1 MGHKMKTPALIELD
15 TASSIWENFFS
26 VFPLV
31 VIGTRE
37 ADGSDD
43 LAPKHLAMPMSWS
56 NHFGFVCT
64 PRHNT
69 FQNIERTQQFS
80 VTYMRPSQT
89 VLASLAATPRCDDG
103 SKPITQSLPTFAAE
117 KIDAPLLKDGYLFL
131 ECQLQQRVDDLG
143 DNSLIIGRVTSAR
156 IAEEAL
162 RTSGQ
167 DDEDLVYN
175 APLLAYLYPGR
186 FAEISSTTQL
196 PFPAGFKR

>member
-1 MGHKMKTPALIELD
+1 MSDSESTQLIELD
-15 TASSIWENFFS
+15 ISEPIWESFFT

-31 VIGTRE
+31 IVGSRE

-43 LAPKHLAMPMSWS
+43 LAPKHLAIPMSWQ

-69 FQNIERTQQFS
+69 YQNIQRDREFA

-89 VLASLAATPRCDDG
+89 VLASLAASPRCDDG
-103 SKPITQSLPTFAAE
+103 SKPITEAMPTFAAQSV
-117 KIDAPLLKDGYLFL
+117 KASFIQDGYLFL
-131 ECQLQQRVDDLG
+131 ECELEQIVDNLG
-143 DNSLIIGRVTSAR
+143 DNSLIIGRIVSAR
-156 IAEEAL
+156 VAEDAL
-162 RTSGQ
+162 RTSDR
-167 DDEDLVYN
+167 DDEDLVYT

-186 FAEISSTTQL
+186 FAEIKNSNKL